1 MSQRYNDNIKRQKP
15 KENQLGI
22 LNLHISPENSEEGL
36 GSRRECCWHYVSM
49 RIHPKSCRIFPP
61 KSCCNFTQW
70 FKEGRNWS
78 IAVTYLRLV
87 SKLHANTSSPGVYRR
102 KQLNWQAHLELCHK
116 NPDILE
122 GCCTGSRYQTQLHG
136 SAHPCKL

>member
-1 MSQRYNDNIKRQKP
+1 MSQRYNDNIKRQKA

-22 LNLHISPENSEEGL
+22 LKFTYFARKFRRGPRVQERVLLALRINENTSKKL
-36 GSRRECCWHYVSM
+36 PHL
-49 RIHPKSCRIFPP
+49 PP

-70 FKEGRNWS
+70 FKEGCNWS